1 MGLLDAPPH
10 YARSTTGPD
19 GPVHYVVVG
28 EGPPLVLVAAWGPQP
43 GTTAWLTY
51 SGVLE
56 RLGAHHRC
64 VAVDLP
70 NFGRTGPLTFHEPA
84 HDPAARAVAAAMD
97 AEGITAAPVVG
108 TSMGA
113 TTGIVLALGSPGRVT
128 GLVVGACHAST
139 GGDPYLLAPFPSE
152 SGVAAADLA
161 EAPDD
166 EGALR
171 RFLRT
176 LFFDPAM
183 VTDDLVADTMAFRKE
198 HPEHLRAGAA
208 SVSVA
213 HSNMALLPEITVP
226 MLVVHG
232 RFDRMV
238 PFEQGLM
245 ISSYVPQADLVALNR
260 CGHWPP
266 VERPVEFADQVE
278 LFLRRN
284 GL

>member
-1 MGLLDAPPH
+1 MGLLDAPPQF
-10 YARSTTGPD
+10 ARSTTGPD
-19 GPVHYVVVG
+19 GPVHYVALG

-51 SGVLE
+51 AGVLE
-56 RLGAHHRC
+56 RLGAGRRC
-64 VAVDLP
+64 IAVDLP

-97 AEGITAAPVVG
+97 AEGIAAAPVVG

-113 TTGIVLALGSPGRVT
+113 TTGIVLALAAPERVT

-161 EAPDD
+161 AAPDD

-176 LFFDPAM
+176 LFHDPAR
-183 VTDDLVADTMAFRKE
+183 VTDELVADTTAFRKQ

-213 HSNMALLPEITVP
+213 HSNMALLSEITVP
-226 MLVVHG
+226 MLVIHG
-232 RFDRMV
+232 RSDRMV

-245 ISSYVPQADLVALNR
+245 ISSYVPQADLVGLNR

-284 GL
+284 GI